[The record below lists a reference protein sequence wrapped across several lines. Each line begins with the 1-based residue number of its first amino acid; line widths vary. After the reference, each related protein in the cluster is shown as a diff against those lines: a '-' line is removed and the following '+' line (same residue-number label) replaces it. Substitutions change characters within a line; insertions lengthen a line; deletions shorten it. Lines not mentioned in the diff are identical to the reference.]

1 MRPRAD
7 GTFPLQ
13 LRICQQMRRHLFRP
27 DASSADSSELWL
39 VHDSFFFFFHLKTG
53 VSHTIRQIPGLSAQR
68 QTTGT
73 QTSSDNCGLDNKQ
86 PCVYLFYFRAAVG
99 VCHME
104 LHSSTNEMCVC
115 VRFISVFT
123 NEKTRI
129 TETIGD
135 SRKFHLRTNRQC
147 DSCKLKNLKNQDGER
162 WE

>member
-1 MRPRAD
+1 MGRFLYNCAFVNRCVD
-7 GTFPLQ
+7 IYSGQ
-13 LRICQQMRRHLFRP
+13 MLRRQIHLSCDLYATR
-27 DASSADSSELWL
+27 
-39 VHDSFFFFFHLKTG
+39 FFFFFHLKTG
-53 VSHTIRQIPGLSAQR
+53 VSHTIRQIPGLSAQG

-135 SRKFHLRTNRQC
+135 SRKFHLRTNRQ
-147 DSCKLKNLKNQDGER
+147 
-162 WE
+162 